1 MSMKYEHA
9 HKLIMNISLDAV
21 SSNDLID
28 GGGGV
33 WPNKSMIMCVCIDT
47 IITSLLREVF
57 TFYFPPPPPPRI

>member
-33 WPNKSMIMCVCIDT
+33 
-47 IITSLLREVF
+47 
-57 TFYFPPPPPPRI
+57 